1 MAGQSEKT
9 NEAGNTNSSRAR
21 WLIVGGACALLA
33 VGGVSMVWGGW
44 ESAEEEEEPVQEE
57 EAFQPFSGGSVSD
70 SEAAA
75 LFGDDEEEGDDGP
88 SFADIEDDLPGE
100 EVRGRSDGGEARN
113 IAEMEIDGERV
124 IRDSRGNAITR
135 SRAEERLEESIN
147 SLDEIEDDHI
157 RRLRRRDMLTTSRV
171 IRPSAQGAE
180 IAGDIQVS
188 EEVRNRIHQEFEV
201 YAQSEEFEGV
211 SEEDYEGVAERR
223 QTADEDDGW
232 DDEYDDYY
240 DEWDDEYY
248 GDEDYWDEEYD
259 DEEDW

>member
-188 EEVRNRIHQEFEV
+188 EEVHNRIHQEFEV

-211 SEEDYEGVAERR
+211 SEENYEGVAERR